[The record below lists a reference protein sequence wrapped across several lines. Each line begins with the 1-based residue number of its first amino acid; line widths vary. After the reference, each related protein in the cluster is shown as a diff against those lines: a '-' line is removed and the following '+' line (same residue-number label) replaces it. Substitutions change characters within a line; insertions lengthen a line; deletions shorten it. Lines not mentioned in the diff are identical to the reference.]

1 MTQTDHYGAYLNHFY
16 AHRDLKESIFTL
28 KFCAFVEHLVG
39 MLLDELDALGVAN
52 NTIVAVHSDHGWQA
66 SFVADRHWTLTV

>member
-1 MTQTDHYGAYLNHFY
+1 MACTVILFSLLHF
-16 AHRDLKESIFTL
+16 ACGECI
-28 KFCAFVEHLVG
+28 VG

-66 SFVADRHWTLTV
+66 SFVADTHWTLTV